1 MDASAEK
8 YDGLMFDADNHYYE
22 AEDAFTRYVPIRMQR
37 RCVQWVEMQDGKRHH
52 LVAGKINHSVGN
64 PTFNPISKP
73 GVLREYYHGN
83 PRGLTFV
90 ELTHGSLE
98 PMPPEYMDRDLR
110 VERIKEQG
118 LEGIWLFPTAGILYE
133 EPMVRDIDAMCTMF
147 EGFNRWL
154 DDDWGVNYKDKLFAA
169 PYITLSDVDFACRE
183 LEWALERDARVLVMR
198 PSAVCTRDGYFA
210 PSHERFDPFWA
221 RVNEAGITV
230 VAHTGANGYTTN
242 GYGGNS
248 ALDVLGGGRKPTV
261 GGLIGE
267 RSIYDFLLTMAYDK
281 LFERFPN
288 LRIASVENGS
298 GFLADLFIKL
308 EHSKVRMPKYYEQ
321 DPAELFRQHVWINP
335 FWEDKISDVA
345 KHMGADRVL
354 FGSDWPHME
363 GLQHPQDI
371 FDELDVDDLAQQQLI
386 LHDNAAALNQR
397 QPI

>member
-1 MDASAEK
+1 MDSTADR
-8 YDGLMFDADNHYYE
+8 YDGPMFDADNHYYE
-22 AEDAFTRYVPIRMQR
+22 AEDAFTRYVPKRMQR
-37 RCVQWVEMQDGKRHH
+37 RCVQWIEMQDGKRHH

-83 PRGLTFV
+83 PRGMTFV

-98 PMPPEYMDRDLR
+98 PMPPEYMDRDVR
-110 VERIKEQG
+110 VERIKDQG
-118 LEGIWLFPTAGILYE
+118 LEGAWLFPTAGILYE
-133 EPMVRDIDAMCTMF
+133 EPMVHDIDALCTLF

-154 DDDWGVNYKDKLFAA
+154 EDDWGLNYQDKLFAA
-169 PYITLSDVDFACRE
+169 PYITLADVDFACRE

-261 GGLIGE
+261 AGLIGE

-281 LFERFPN
+281 LFECFPN

-298 GFLADLFIKL
+298 GFLADLFTKL
-308 EHSKVRMPKYYEQ
+308 EHSKVRMPRYYEQ
-321 DPAELFRQHVWINP
+321 DPADLFRQHVWINP
-335 FWEDKISDVA
+335 FWEDKISEVSE
-345 KHMGADRVL
+345 HMGADRVL

-363 GLQHPQDI
+363 GLEHPKDI
-371 FDELDVDDLAQQQLI
+371 FDELDGVGLAQQKLI

-397 QPI
+397 QPV

>member
-1 MDASAEK
+1 MDSTADR
-8 YDGLMFDADNHYYE
+8 YDGPMFDADNHYYE
-22 AEDAFTRYVPIRMQR
+22 AEDAFTRYVPKRMQR
-37 RCVQWVEMQDGKRHH
+37 RCVQWIEMQDGKRHH

-83 PRGLTFV
+83 PRGMTFV

-98 PMPPEYMDRDLR
+98 PMPPEYMDRDVR
-110 VERIKEQG
+110 VERIKDQG
-118 LEGIWLFPTAGILYE
+118 LEGAWLFPTAGILYE
-133 EPMVRDIDAMCTMF
+133 EPMVHDIDALCTLF

-154 DDDWGVNYKDKLFAA
+154 EDDWGLNYQDKLFAA
-169 PYITLSDVDFACRE
+169 PYITLADVDFACRE

-261 GGLIGE
+261 AGLIGE

-288 LRIASVENGS
+288 LRIASVENGA
-298 GFLADLFIKL
+298 GFLADLFTKL
-308 EHSKVRMPKYYEQ
+308 EHSKV
-321 DPAELFRQHVWINP
+321 
-335 FWEDKISDVA
+335 
-345 KHMGADRVL
+345 
-354 FGSDWPHME
+354 
-363 GLQHPQDI
+363 
-371 FDELDVDDLAQQQLI
+371 
-386 LHDNAAALNQR
+386 
-397 QPI
+397 